1 MPSDAELKA
10 IFNAFDADGSG
21 KIDMDEL
28 TQALAKGGKTMSK
41 QQVEDIVK
49 QVDKNNEYAFC
60 L

>member
-10 IFNAFDADGSG
+10 IFNAFDGSG

>member
-28 TQALAKGGKTMSK
+28 TLALAMGGMTISK
-41 QQVEDIVK
+41 LLVDDIVK
-49 QVDKNNEYAFC
+49 QVDKTNEYAFC